1 MDQESEGN
9 YCYFIFEIYDDVIT
23 DEHKE
28 KTLNKK
34 LCYKFCVVKNS
45 DGIPFLQAIT
55 ASEVEYGAP
64 VLDQKGEQ
72 ICYVRFR

>member
-1 MDQESEGN
+1 VDQESEGN

-55 ASEVEYGAP
+55 ASEVE
-64 VLDQKGEQ
+64 
-72 ICYVRFR
+72 